1 LHLRGKWDKI
11 YIYLNQ
17 SKERKLF
24 ALETIYTIPVNK
36 TFETAEDCPF
46 CRLFKELEK
55 NELDII
61 LGASMMEPDIR
72 IQTNKLGFCKS
83 HYEQMF
89 TAKNR
94 LGLALILESHLDS
107 VDKVLSP
114 GAIGLKDRSERI
126 AEGAK
131 ELNSTCYICNR
142 VEHHFAKM
150 IETSLILWE
159 RDKEFRKKFD
169 SQQYFCVPHYQRLM
183 ESAKK
188 FLPKK
193 LLGDF
198 VASAERIQDAYQEKL
213 REDVSWF
220 VKKFDYRYKD
230 EPWGDSKDAV
240 ERAIA
245 FLSGK

>member
-1 LHLRGKWDKI
+1 M
-11 YIYLNQ
+11 
-17 SKERKLF
+17 
-24 ALETIYTIPVNK
+24 ETIYTIPVNR
-36 TFETAEDCPF
+36 TFETAEECPY
-46 CRLFKELEK
+46 CRLFRELEK

-72 IQTNKLGFCKS
+72 IQTNKLGFCKD

-107 VDKVLSP
+107 VEKVLSP
-114 GAIGLKDRSERI
+114 GMIGFKDRAERI
-126 AEGAK
+126 AQGAS
-131 ELNSTCYICNR
+131 ELNSTCYVCSRI
-142 VEHHFAKM
+142 EHHFAKM

-159 RDKEFRKKFD
+159 NDKEFRKKFD
-169 SQQYFCVPHYQRLM
+169 SQPYFCVPHYQRM
-183 ESAKK
+183 IETAKRN
-188 FLPKK
+188 LPKK

-198 VASAERIQDAYQEKL
+198 VSAAENIQNAYQEKL

-230 EPWGDSKDAV
+230 EPWGDAKDAV